1 MGFPVWSRCVSAL
14 GTVKET
20 LGDVNVPIVC
30 AGQRVEPGDVVVA
43 DDDGVVVVP
52 HDRAVEVLGASRE
65 REEKEAESRKR
76 YAAGELSLDVQDMR
90 EDLAHKGLTY
100 IDE

>member
-43 DDDGVVVVP
+43 NDDGVVVVP
-52 HDRAVEVLGASRE
+52 HDRAVEVLEASRE
-65 REEKEAESRKR
+65 REEKEAKSRKR
-76 YAAGELSLDVQDMR
+76 YTAGELSLDVQDMR

-100 IDE
+100 IDQ